1 MFRTTARAA
10 GLAVATTVLLGL
22 TACGSDRDIPSA
34 DNPSRG
40 VTATPEPTRAPNA
53 GSTLD
58 PSAAPSGP
66 MDAPDA
72 AEVVTEAKDIAQVY
86 VERALGD
93 VAVVNAPTINDSVNI
108 ISGLL
113 TDRLAAELVA
123 DPDPENAFRVVPYK
137 IDGLAN
143 GQPATAAEVTVA
155 SMAIRSTTEEGT
167 LIEVVADYKWTFGDL
182 G

>member
-1 MFRTTARAA
+1 
-10 GLAVATTVLLGL
+10 
-22 TACGSDRDIPSA
+22 
-34 DNPSRG
+34 
-40 VTATPEPTRAPNA
+40 
-53 GSTLD
+53 
-58 PSAAPSGP
+58 